1 MKQVALGLLTFI
13 ASLALAGFNPA
24 QAQATSNPNILLVL
38 DTSGSMNL
46 TASST
51 TQVQPYNPSTSY
63 SDNGASCSSSNVYY
77 WPKSKGAAPTSCTAT
92 GLLSFNRSSYLY
104 CKSAISALDGSA
116 GYYGTNDYFIR
127 LKRTGIGPS
136 ITYTWL
142 SDLSSVNSS
151 FASAIE
157 CKADNGMY
165 GQSMTTPDNQYPK
178 TGNNSSVSSSWTT
191 STDSQWWSGTN
202 VGGQYYLFSPNYIRY
217 LHAPPL
223 IDYTRVSRLDTV
235 KAAVSTFLSS
245 ISNSTVNVG
254 LMRYDSNAHG
264 GMVIHPIKPLD
275 DAYATTL
282 TNSVNDFQPYGG
294 TPLSETLYEAYQYLR
309 GGPVTYGNSS
319 QVCSSITNASSN
331 ANGSCSGSLV
341 NLFSAASSRVGGI
354 ASSNTYNSPLV
365 NASAAT
371 ANNLIIYLTDGEP
384 TSDIESNTA
393 ISNLVG
399 HTCSGG
405 TVTGSTGDGACLSDL
420 TQYMLNHNLVSGSIS
435 TVKTYFIGIGS
446 DIGGSAT
453 AQAYLQ
459 SAASAGGGWL
469 YLADSNSSLRDA
481 LDAILADALSSG
493 INSYTLSGT
502 VSGLAPG
509 KSVTLVNNGNDVL
522 TQDVDGE
529 FMFSNQLA
537 AGASYSV
544 TVAIQP
550 SGQICTVSNGAG
562 INISTNITNI
572 SVNCVSTYTVSGSI
586 TGLSAAGLVLRM
598 NSANLIVA
606 NGATTFK
613 FASTLTSNSTYTVS
627 VGIQPAGYICSV
639 VNGFGTITNANIT
652 NVSVE
657 CAKTYTVGGSITG
670 LTKTGLILKLNG
682 GATKI
687 VASGATSYTF
697 STSLTAGT
705 PYLVTLQSPAGL
717 ICTTINNSG
726 VMGTANLTNAN
737 IACTAQ

>member
-1 MKQVALGLLTFI
+1 MDRYGIIMKQVVLGLLTFI

-46 TASST
+46 TASSSS
-51 TQVQPYNPSTSY
+51 QVAPYNPSTSY
-63 SDNGASCSSSNVYY
+63 PDNGANCSSTSVYY
-77 WPKSKGAAPTSCTAT
+77 WPKSKGAAPTSCSAT
-92 GLLSFNRSSYLY
+92 GMLSFDRSAYLY
-104 CKSAISALDGSA
+104 CKSAVSALDGAA

-127 LKRTGIGPS
+127 LKRTGSGIS
-136 ITYTWL
+136 ASYIWV
-142 SDLSSVNSS
+142 SDISNAAHNV
-151 FASAIE
+151 E
-157 CKADNGMY
+157 CKADNGVY
-165 GQSMTTPDNQYPK
+165 GQSMTTPDSKYPK
-178 TGNNSSVSSSWTT
+178 TGNSGSQFLSSSWTT
-191 STDSQWWSGTN
+191 SADSQWWSDTN

-223 IDYTRVSRLDTV
+223 IDYTRVSRLDEV

-264 GMVIHPIKPLD
+264 GMVIQPIKPLD

-282 TNSVNDFQPYGG
+282 INSVNDFQPYGG

-319 QVCSSITNASSN
+319 QVCNSISNASSN
-331 ANGSCSGSLV
+331 TDGSCSGSLV

-365 NASAAT
+365 NPSAAT
-371 ANNLIIYLTDGEP
+371 ANNLIIYITDGEP
-384 TSDIESNTA
+384 TSDIESNSA
-393 ISNLVG
+393 INTLTGAS
-399 HTCSGG
+399 CS
-405 TVTGSTGDGACLSDL
+405 TDGACLDDL
-420 TQYMLNHNLVSGSIS
+420 ASFMFNHNLVSGSNS
-435 TVKTYFIGIGS
+435 TVKTHFIGFGS
-446 DIGGSAT
+446 DVRGST

-459 SAASAGGGWL
+459 AAASAGGGWL

-481 LDAILADALSSG
+481 LDAILADALNSG
-493 INSYTLSGT
+493 ISSYTLSGT
-502 VSGLAPG
+502 VSGLALG
-509 KSVTLVNNGNDVL
+509 KAITLVNNGNDVL

-550 SGQICTVSNGAG
+550 SGQICTVNNGAG
-562 INISTNITNI
+562 IINANITNI
-572 SVNCVSTYTVSGSI
+572 GVNCVSTYTVSGSL
-586 TGLSAAGLVLRM
+586 TGLSALGLVLRL

-670 LTKTGLILKLNG
+670 LTKAGLILKLNG

-705 PYLVTLQSPAGL
+705 AYLVTLQSPDGL
-717 ICTTINNSG
+717 ICTAANNSG
-726 VMGTANLTNAN
+726 VMGTTNLTNAN
-737 IACTAQ
+737 IACTTQ

>member
-1 MKQVALGLLTFI
+1 
-13 ASLALAGFNPA
+13 
-24 QAQATSNPNILLVL
+24 
-38 DTSGSMNL
+38 MNL

-77 WPKSKGAAPTSCTAT
+77 WPKSKGSAPTSCNA
-92 GLLSFNRSSYLY
+92 GFMESFDRSSYLN
-104 CKSAISALDGSA
+104 CKSAVSALDGAA
-116 GYYGTNDYFIR
+116 GYYGTTDFFIR
-127 LKRTGIGPS
+127 LKKTG
-136 ITYTWL
+136 TNYTWV
-142 SDLSSVNSS
+142 SDIITATLNV
-151 FASAIE
+151 E
-157 CKADNGMY
+157 CKADNGVY
-165 GQSMTTPDNQYPK
+165 GQSMSTIDNEYPN
-178 TGNNSSVSSSWTT
+178 TGNNGSVTSAWTT
-191 STDSQWWSGTN
+191 SSGSQWWSASKVGT
-202 VGGQYYLFSPNYIRY
+202 QYYLFSPNYIRY
-217 LHAPPL
+217 LHGPYV
-223 IDYTRVSRLDTV
+223 ISNRVSRLDTV
-235 KAAVSTFLSS
+235 KAALSTFLSS
-245 ISNSTVNVG
+245 IANSTVNVG

-264 GMVIHPIKPLD
+264 GMVIQPIKPLD

-319 QVCSSITNASSN
+319 QVCSSISNASSN

-365 NASAAT
+365 SASEAT

-405 TVTGSTGDGACLSDL
+405 TGDGACLSDL
-420 TQYMLNHNLVSGSIS
+420 TQYMFNHNLVSGSNS
-435 TVKTYFIGIGS
+435 TVKTHFIGFGS

-493 INSYTLSGT
+493 ISSYTLSGT

-562 INISTNITNI
+562 INISANITNI

-586 TGLSAAGLVLRM
+586 AGLSAAGLVLRM

-606 NGATTFK
+606 NGANSFK
-613 FASTLTSNSTYTVS
+613 FATTLTSNSTYTVS

-639 VNGFGTITNANIT
+639 VNGFGTISNANIT

-670 LTKTGLILKLNG
+670 LTKAGLILKLNG

-687 VASGATSYTF
+687 VASGATTYTF

-705 PYLVTLQSPAGL
+705 SYLVTLQSPAGL
-717 ICTTINNSG
+717 ICTAINNSG

-737 IACTAQ
+737 IDCTPQ

>member
-1 MKQVALGLLTFI
+1 MDRYGIIMKQVALGLLTFI

-46 TASST
+46 TASSSS
-51 TQVQPYNPSTSY
+51 QVAPYNPSTSY
-63 SDNGASCSSSNVYY
+63 PDNGANCSSTSVYY
-77 WPKSKGAAPTSCTAT
+77 WPKSKGAAPTSCSAT
-92 GLLSFNRSSYLY
+92 GLLSFNRSSYLN
-104 CKSAISALDGSA
+104 CKSVVSALDGLA
-116 GYYGTNDYFIR
+116 GYYGTNDSFIR
-127 LKRTGIGPS
+127 LSRTGSNYI
-136 ITYTWL
+136 WV
-142 SDLSSVNSS
+142 SDISTATLNV
-151 FASAIE
+151 E
-157 CKADNGMY
+157 CKADNGVY
-165 GQSMTTPDNQYPK
+165 GQSMTTADSKYPK
-178 TGNNSSVSSSWTT
+178 AGNNGSVTSAWTT
-191 STDSQWWSGTN
+191 SSGSQWWSDTN

-223 IDYTRVSRLDTV
+223 VTTRASRLNEV

-264 GMVIHPIKPLD
+264 GMVIQPIKPLD

-319 QVCSSITNASSN
+319 QVCSSISNASSN

-341 NLFSAASSRVGGI
+341 NLFSTASSRVGGI

-371 ANNLIIYLTDGEP
+371 ANNLIIFLTDGEP
-384 TSDIESNTA
+384 TSDIESNSA
-393 ISNLVG
+393 INTLTGAS
-399 HTCSGG
+399 CS
-405 TVTGSTGDGACLSDL
+405 TDGACLDDL
-420 TQYMLNHNLVSGSIS
+420 ANYMFNHNLVSGSNS
-435 TVKTYFIGIGS
+435 TVKTHFIGFGS
-446 DIGGSAT
+446 DIGGNAT

-459 SAASAGGGWL
+459 AAATAGGGWL

-481 LDAILADALSSG
+481 LDAILADALGSG
-493 INSYTLSGT
+493 ISSYTLSGT
-502 VSGLAPG
+502 ISGLAPG
-509 KSVTLVNNGNDVL
+509 KAVTLVNNGNDVL

-544 TVAIQP
+544 PVAIQP
-550 SGQICTVSNGAG
+550 SGQICTVNNGAG
-562 INISTNITNI
+562 IINANITNI
-572 SVNCVSTYTVSGSI
+572 GVNCVSTYTVSGSL
-586 TGLSAAGLVLRM
+586 TGLSASGLVLRL

-670 LTKTGLILKLNG
+670 LTKAGLILKLNG

-687 VASGATSYTF
+687 VASGAMSYTF

-705 PYLVTLQSPAGL
+705 AYLVTLQSPDGL
-717 ICTTINNSG
+717 ICTAANNSG

-737 IACTAQ
+737 IACTTQ

>member
-13 ASLALAGFNPA
+13 ASLALTGFNPA
-24 QAQATSNPNILLVL
+24 QAQATNNPNILLIL

-46 TASST
+46 TASSSS
-51 TQVQPYNPSTSY
+51 QVAPYNPSTSY
-63 SDNGASCSSSNVYY
+63 PDNGAGCSSTSVYY
-77 WPKSKGAAPTSCTAT
+77 WPKSKGAAPTSCSAT
-92 GLLSFNRSSYLY
+92 GMLSFDRSAYLY
-104 CKSAISALDGSA
+104 CKSAVSALDGAA

-127 LKRTGIGPS
+127 LKRTGSGIS
-136 ITYTWL
+136 ASYIWI
-142 SDLSSVNSS
+142 SDISNAAHNV
-151 FASAIE
+151 E
-157 CKADNGMY
+157 CKADNGVY
-165 GQSMTTPDNQYPK
+165 GQSMTTPDSKYPK
-178 TGNNSSVSSSWTT
+178 TGNSGSQFLSSSWTT
-191 STDSQWWSGTN
+191 SADSQWWSDTN

-223 IDYTRVSRLDTV
+223 IDYTRVSRLDEV

-264 GMVIHPIKPLD
+264 GMVIQPIKPLD

-282 TNSVNDFQPYGG
+282 INSVNDFQPYGG

-319 QVCSSITNASSN
+319 QVCSSISNASSN

-341 NLFSAASSRVGGI
+341 NLFSTASSRVGGI

-365 NASAAT
+365 NPSAAT

-405 TVTGSTGDGACLSDL
+405 TGDGACLSDL
-420 TQYMLNHNLVSGSIS
+420 TQYMFNHNLVSGSNS
-435 TVKTYFIGIGS
+435 TVKTHIIGFGS

-453 AQAYLQ
+453 ARAYLQ

-481 LDAILADALSSG
+481 LDAILADALGSG
-493 INSYTLSGT
+493 ISSYTLSGT
-502 VSGLAPG
+502 ISGLAPG
-509 KSVTLVNNGNDVL
+509 KAVTLVNNGNDVL

-550 SGQICTVSNGAG
+550 SGQICTVNNGAG
-562 INISTNITNI
+562 IINANITNI
-572 SVNCVSTYTVSGSI
+572 GVNCVSTYTVSGSL
-586 TGLSAAGLVLRM
+586 TGLSASGLVLRL

-670 LTKTGLILKLNG
+670 LTKAGLILKLNG

-705 PYLVTLQSPAGL
+705 AYLVTLQSPDGL
-717 ICTTINNSG
+717 ICTAANNSG

-737 IACTAQ
+737 IACTTQ